1 MMLGGGGAAAAAE
14 RSNQPGVVESADETF
29 WYSERAD

>member
-1 MMLGGGGAAAAAE
+1 MMLGGGGAAAAAAE

-29 WYSERAD
+29 WY